1 MGKAII
7 IENTDFSGNSI
18 GKVTFIEDS
27 RKQANRIVSNYQ
39 SRIGSTEFSGALKKM
54 VKALID
60 NDIYDGLNGIYPII
74 GTTQE
79 QLCADLM
86 GKHNVVIDSQLMEPS
101 TNVLMRTTTVTTNVP
116 SAYDFAES
124 RVTLDNA
131 ISSIGA
137 TAFVR
142 MNKKHTS
149 GGVTIG
155 IIDSNP
161 QTQNPARI
169 GSYGTDV
176 AAYFYGGK
184 SVKCGTFPDGFAT
197 LGMHLRNENK
207 VDVYVNSSKQEK
219 EGNSVYNVYQLNY
232 SLGSYATADGANYV
246 TNATS
251 ASGDIAFYLFGYV
264 DDSKMDVLK
273 SIVDEFLAAKGI

>member
-39 SRIGSTEFSGALKKM
+39 SRIGSTEFSGALEKM

-86 GKHNVVIDSQLMEPS
+86 GKHNVVIDSQLMKPS
-101 TNVLMRTTTVTTNVP
+101 TNILMRTTTVATNVP

-161 QTQNPARI
+161 QTLNPAKI
-169 GSYGTDV
+169 GSYAADV
-176 AAYFYGGK
+176 NAYFYGGNRV
-184 SVKCGTFPDGFAT
+184 SCGTFPDGFAT
-197 LGMHLRNENK
+197 LGMHLRDANK
-207 VDVYVNSSKQEK
+207 VDVYVNSSKEEK
-219 EGNSVYNVYQLNY
+219 EGNSVYDVYQLNY
-232 SLGSYATADGANYV
+232 SLGAYSTGSEVAYSSNNQA
-246 TNATS
+246 
-251 ASGDIAFYLFGYV
+251 ASGDISFYLFGYV
-264 DDSKMDVLK
+264 DDSKMEILK
-273 SIVDEFLAAKGI
+273 AIVDEFIASKGI

>member
-27 RKQANRIVSNYQ
+27 RKQANKIVSNYQ

-86 GKHNVVIDSQLMEPS
+86 GKHNVVIDSQLLEPS
-101 TNVLMRTTTVTTNVP
+101 TNVLMRTAIIATNVP
-116 SAYDFAES
+116 SAYDFAQS
-124 RVTLDNA
+124 RVTLNNR

-161 QTQNPARI
+161 QTPNPAKI
-169 GSYGTDV
+169 GSYTTDV
-176 AAYFYGGK
+176 TAYFYGGK
-184 SVKCGTFPDGFAT
+184 RVSCGTFPDGFAT
-197 LGMHLRNENK
+197 LGLHLRAGNK
-207 VDVYVNSSKQEK
+207 ADVYVNSLKEEK
-219 EGNSVYNVYQLNY
+219 SGNSVYDVYQLNY
-232 SLGSYATADGANYV
+232 SLGAYSTGSAAAYSSNSQA
-246 TNATS
+246 
-251 ASGDIAFYLFGYV
+251 ASGDISFYLFGNV
-264 DDSKMDVLK
+264 DDSKMEILK
-273 SIVDEFLAAKGI
+273 AIVDEFIASKGI